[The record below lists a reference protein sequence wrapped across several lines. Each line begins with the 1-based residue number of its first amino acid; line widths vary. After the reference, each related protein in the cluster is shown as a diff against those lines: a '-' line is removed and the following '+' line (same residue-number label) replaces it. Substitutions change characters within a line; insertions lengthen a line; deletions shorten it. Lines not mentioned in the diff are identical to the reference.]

1 MNSVA
6 FASSAAYH
14 SHHERSNKVFFRN
27 ERSNKVMDMIKR
39 IKTVGD
45 PDHEIKSA
53 GEHVMPHPSHI
64 YFKILKRTQS
74 RNPTQ
79 IYQKQICR
87 KRF

>member
-1 MNSVA
+1 
-6 FASSAAYH
+6 
-14 SHHERSNKVFFRN
+14 
-27 ERSNKVMDMIKR
+27 MDMIKR